1 MSVVKRLRVTFFLF
15 PSDGEKNL
23 NRQEE
28 LFVED
33 PQNAHLFD
41 VEKGPQNGTKRTTDG
56 PVSSAKRKKEDKPEK
71 DEVCKS
77 LHLNIANQINLLDH

>member
-1 MSVVKRLRVTFFLF
+1 MIESFFLF
-15 PSDGEKNL
+15 LSDDAKNL

-41 VEKGPQNGTKRTTDG
+41 VEKEPQSGTKRTTDG
-56 PVSSAKRKKEDKPEK
+56 PVSLAKRKKDDKPEK
-71 DEVCKS
+71 AEVSKS
-77 LHLNIANQINLLDH
+77 LHLNITNQINLLDH